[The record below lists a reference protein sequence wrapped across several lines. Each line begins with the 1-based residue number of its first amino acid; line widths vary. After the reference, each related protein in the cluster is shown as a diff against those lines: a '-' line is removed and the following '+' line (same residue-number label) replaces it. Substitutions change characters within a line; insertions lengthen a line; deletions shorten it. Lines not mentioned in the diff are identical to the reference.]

1 MVVMRRDRGHA
12 FDPELFDHF
21 EEVVR
26 DGGWTPRDE
35 A

>member
-1 MVVMRRDRGHA
+1 MRRDRGRA

-26 DGGWTPRDE
+26 DSAWSSETSS
-35 A
+35 